1 MVGRNPN
8 ELCGELKNRM
18 QTVQLATLGEQNE
31 PHCGYT
37 PFIYDGNDLIVFISQ
52 LAVHTRDL
60 LANPNLGAMLIDD
73 EQNSNNLFARCR
85 LRYQCKAVV
94 IPPENEQYTQL
105 LDKYQDRHGKVVTLI
120 RQLPDFVLFRLV
132 PNSAVFV
139 MGFGD
144 AYRVE
149 GENMDTFVHIKTA

>member
-1 MVGRNPN
+1 MSEKSPAQAC
-8 ELCGELKNRM
+8 EALKQRM
-18 QTVQLATLGEQNE
+18 STLQLATLDENNE

-37 PFIYDGNDLIVFISQ
+37 PFIYDGVDLIVFISQ

-60 LANPNLGAMLIDD
+60 LVNPTLGAMLIDD

-85 LRYQCKAVV
+85 MRYQCKAEV
-94 IPPENEQYTQL
+94 IQPEEAQYNAL
-105 LDKYQDRHGKVVTLI
+105 LDRYQERHGKVVNLI

-132 PNSAVFV
+132 PTSGLFV
-139 MGFGD
+139 VGFGE

-149 GENMDTFVHIKTA
+149 GVNMDEFVHVRTG